1 MLTAGG
7 AQIGQVNAER
17 MTPEQ
22 LCAVLASRGIYP
34 TDGQTYEWGETVEDW
49 QPQANPGEESTGK
62 EHEAKDPRRKEPKGK
77 EPKGKKELKR
87 GIKEPMADENSDE
100 ELARLK
106 AEIRA
111 ELLAEMEAEKNF
123 KQEL

>member
-1 MLTAGG
+1 
-7 AQIGQVNAER
+7 

-22 LCAVLASRGIYP
+22 LCVVLASRGIYP

-49 QPQANPGEESTGK
+49 QPTGK
-62 EHEAKDPRRKEPKGK
+62 EHEAKDPRRKK
-77 EPKGKKELKR
+77 PKGKKPKGGKELNR
-87 GIKEPMADENSDE
+87 GVKEPMADENSDE

-111 ELLAEMEAEKNF
+111 ELLAEMEAEKNL